1 MQEET
6 YMAEGQMA
14 GNTTGTIITLIVGIG
29 VSVLVLILV
38 GSMSGQVY
46 QTVEADIDQIGLV
59 YFTNAT
65 GTFVN
70 TTASNYTIQNSIKNG
85 IISGF
90 DAMEQTGSYLPI
102 IVLAIVISLVLVLV
116 LSFGGIGSAG
126 GRGSAL

>member
-1 MQEET
+1 
-6 YMAEGQMA
+6 MAEGQMA